1 MVDSE
6 VQIKNKNNMK
16 LTNQEIFG
24 LNKLLES
31 IKDVPASFTFN
42 YGMKKNKN
50 KFRSVLRSQP
60 LQTPP
65 QGEEYKKFIEDFR
78 NANKNT
84 IKNPKEME
92 QLFEVEINKEEN
104 KLIKEQRDIQIAKYN
119 KDTEEWANK
128 TIEIPI
134 YTVPSETFPD
144 GLTAEQFEI
153 MFDYFC
159 SNKPVEEKE
168 EETKTKE

>member
-60 LQTPP
+60 L
-65 QGEEYKKFIEDFR
+65 
-78 NANKNT
+78 
-84 IKNPKEME
+84 
-92 QLFEVEINKEEN
+92 
-104 KLIKEQRDIQIAKYN
+104 
-119 KDTEEWANK
+119 
-128 TIEIPI
+128 
-134 YTVPSETFPD
+134 
-144 GLTAEQFEI
+144 
-153 MFDYFC
+153 
-159 SNKPVEEKE
+159 
-168 EETKTKE
+168 

>member
-1 MVDSE
+1 
-6 VQIKNKNNMK
+6 
-16 LTNQEIFG
+16 
-24 LNKLLES
+24 
-31 IKDVPASFTFN
+31 
-42 YGMKKNKN
+42 
-50 KFRSVLRSQP
+50 
-60 LQTPP
+60 
-65 QGEEYKKFIEDFR
+65 
-78 NANKNT
+78 
-84 IKNPKEME
+84 ME

>member
-1 MVDSE
+1 
-6 VQIKNKNNMK
+6 MK

-31 IKDVPASFTFN
+31 IKDTPASFTFN
-42 YGMKKNKN
+42 YGMKRNKDN
-50 KFRSVLRSQP
+50 FRSALRSQP
-60 LQTPP
+60 LYTPP

-78 NANKNT
+78 NT
-84 IKNPKEME
+84 IKTVIKSPKEME
-92 QLFEVEINKEEN
+92 QLFEIEISKEEN
-104 KLIKEQRDIQIAKYN
+104 KLVKEQRDTQVAEYN
-119 KDTEEWANK
+119 KKTEEWASK
-128 TIEIPI
+128 AIEIPI